1 MEFLN
6 SWLQGIIIAVIITTI
21 IEMILPNGNTK
32 KYVKVVLGIYV
43 VLNIMTP
50 VVNKFFDSNFE
61 LSSIINIEDY
71 MRKMESYEVSSKD
84 INESNEDNIKQVY
97 INSLKNDIKAN
108 LEEKEYKV
116 KNIELEIENNETYKI
131 KSILLYIES
140 KQDKDVEEKKEESKV
155 VINEIERVEIKI
167 GETKKKDYK
176 ECNISDKDRKQIKEY
191 LSSTYEISEKQIII
205 N

>member
-21 IEMILPNGNTK
+21 IEMILPKGNTK

-43 VLNIMTP
+43 VFNIMTP

-97 INSLKNDIKAN
+97 INSSL
-108 LEEKEYKV
+108 YQ
-116 KNIELEIENNETYKI
+116 EI
-131 KSILLYIES
+131 
-140 KQDKDVEEKKEESKV
+140 
-155 VINEIERVEIKI
+155 
-167 GETKKKDYK
+167 
-176 ECNISDKDRKQIKEY
+176 
-191 LSSTYEISEKQIII
+191 
-205 N
+205 